1 MADDKKPKIDL
12 KARLQRMGGPAG
24 APTPAPV
31 AAVPTARPSAP
42 PQMARGIG
50 APTPMPPPSVPPPS
64 GIPKPPISQR
74 PGAIDPNNPLAAV
87 AGIRQT
93 APAPAMAQ
101 PQRIEVDEG
110 VVQQARSGARK
121 QGFVGGLVL
130 ALVAAVVAWVGGTA
144 NQQGNDRKKSIQ
156 DAHDLAADL
165 LKAKD
170 SLDQMQ
176 KKVTDGGTA
185 LLGATPTFPKDLG
198 QALAGMNVDFGGD
211 KLFGRRFSGVPADTT
226 RGLMDFIT
234 RVQGL
239 NDKKDLVVALLSK
252 LEKPITEQ
260 LARKGQQPI
269 SIVAVVD
276 KDTPNGA
283 LRLASLVTPL
293 DPGKDIPAQL
303 LFSNPIGNGNVQL
316 PWLKDAKI
324 PKDGAAIP
332 VIPTSFDRVCPS
344 MQKGAVT
351 QLVASMNS
359 LVDDIQGQKGSDSGD
374 VVTDSK
380 PGLSE
385 TAGKLA
391 DQLSKVN

>member
-12 KARLQRMGGPAG
+12 KARLQKMGSPAA

-31 AAVPTARPSAP
+31 AVVPAARPSAP
-42 PQMARGIG
+42 PPMARPMG
-50 APTPMPPPSVPPPS
+50 APQSVPPPS

-74 PGAIDPNNPLAAV
+74 PVALDANNPLAAA
-87 AGIRQT
+87 AGLRPPS
-93 APAPAMAQ
+93 APSPAIAQ
-101 PQRIEVDEG
+101 AQRIEVDEG
-110 VVQQARSGARK
+110 AVQAARSGARK
-121 QGFVGGLVL
+121 QGFMGGLVL
-130 ALVAAVVAWVGGTA
+130 AFVAAAVAWVGGTA
-144 NQQGNDRKKSIQ
+144 HQQGNDRNKSIQ
-156 DAHDLAADL
+156 DAHDLSADL
-165 LKAKD
+165 LKAKE
-170 SLDQMQ
+170 SLDQMKQ
-176 KKVTDGGTA
+176 KVTDGGNT
-185 LLGATPTFPKDLG
+185 LLGATPAFPKDLG
-198 QALAGMNVDFGGD
+198 QALAGMTVDFGGD

-234 RVQGL
+234 RVQDL

-276 KDTPNGA
+276 KDTPGGA

-316 PWLKDAKI
+316 PWLKDVKI

-351 QLVASMNS
+351 QLLASMNS

-374 VVTDSK
+374 IVTDSK

>member
-1 MADDKKPKIDL
+1 MADQKPKIDL
-12 KARLQRMGGPAG
+12 KARLQKMGGPG
-24 APTPAPV
+24 APTPAP
-31 AAVPTARPSAP
+31 AAVVPASRPSAP
-42 PQMARGIG
+42 PPMARPVG
-50 APTPMPPPSVPPPS
+50 APPPSVPPPS

-74 PGAIDPNNPLAAV
+74 PVALDANNPLAAA
-87 AGIRQT
+87 AGLRPPS

-101 PQRIEVDEG
+101 AQRIEVDE
-110 VVQQARSGARK
+110 VAVQQARSGARK
-121 QGFVGGLVL
+121 QGFMGGLVL
-130 ALVAAVVAWVGGTA
+130 AVVAAVIAYVGGTA
-144 NQQGNDRKKSIQ
+144 HQQGSDRNKSIQ

-176 KKVTDGGTA
+176 KKVTDGGNT
-185 LLGATPTFPKDLG
+185 LMGATPAFPKDLG
-198 QALAGMNVDFGGD
+198 QSLAGMTVDFAGD

-234 RVQGL
+234 RVQAL

-260 LARKGQQPI
+260 LARKGQEPI

-276 KDTPNGA
+276 KDTPGGA

-293 DPGKDIPAQL
+293 EPGKDIPAQL
-303 LFSNPIGNGNVQL
+303 LFSNPIGQGNVQL

-324 PKDGAAIP
+324 PKDGAAVP

-351 QLVASMNS
+351 QLLASMNS
-359 LVDDIQGQKGSDSGD
+359 LVDDIQGQKGSDSGEI
-374 VVTDSK
+374 VTDSK
-380 PGLSE
+380 PGLSD
-385 TAGKLA
+385 TAAKLA

>member
-1 MADDKKPKIDL
+1 M
-12 KARLQRMGGPAG
+12 
-24 APTPAPV
+24 T
-31 AAVPTARPSAP
+31 
-42 PQMARGIG
+42 
-50 APTPMPPPSVPPPS
+50 
-64 GIPKPPISQR
+64 
-74 PGAIDPNNPLAAV
+74 
-87 AGIRQT
+87 
-93 APAPAMAQ
+93 
-101 PQRIEVDEG
+101 
-110 VVQQARSGARK
+110 
-121 QGFVGGLVL
+121 
-130 ALVAAVVAWVGGTA
+130 
-144 NQQGNDRKKSIQ
+144 
-156 DAHDLAADL
+156 
-165 LKAKD
+165 
-170 SLDQMQ
+170 
-176 KKVTDGGTA
+176 
-185 LLGATPTFPKDLG
+185 
-198 QALAGMNVDFGGD
+198 VDFAGD

-260 LARKGQQPI
+260 LARKGQEPI

-276 KDTPNGA
+276 KDTPGGA

-303 LFSNPIGNGNVQL
+303 LFSNPISSGNVQL
-316 PWLKDAKI
+316 PWLKDVKI

-374 VVTDSK
+374 IVTDSK

-385 TAGKLA
+385 TAAKLA

>member
-12 KARLQRMGGPAG
+12 KARLQRMGGPGG
-24 APTPAPV
+24 ATPAPA
-31 AAVPTARPSAP
+31 AAVPVQRPSAP
-42 PQMARGIG
+42 PPMARPMGG
-50 APTPMPPPSVPPPS
+50 PTPMPPPSVPPPS
-64 GIPKPPISQR
+64 GIPRPPISQR
-74 PGAIDPNNPLAAV
+74 PGALDPNNPLAAV
-87 AGIRQT
+87 AGLRQPAA
-93 APAPAMAQ
+93 APMAHA
-101 PQRIEVDEG
+101 QRIEVDEG
-110 VVQQARSGARK
+110 AVQAARSGARK
-121 QGFVGGLVL
+121 QGFMGGLVL
-130 ALVAAVVAWVGGTA
+130 AIIAAVVAWVGGTA
-144 NQQGNDRKKSIQ
+144 SQQGIDRKKSTK
-156 DAHDLAADL
+156 DAHDLSADL

-198 QALAGMNVDFGGD
+198 QALAGMTVDFAGD

-239 NDKKDLVVALLSK
+239 NDKKDLVVSLLSK

-260 LARKGQQPI
+260 LARKGQEPI

-276 KDTPNGA
+276 KDTPGGA

-293 DPGKDIPAQL
+293 EVGKDIPAQL
-303 LFSNPIGNGNVQL
+303 LFSNPIGQGNVQL
-316 PWLKDAKI
+316 PWMKDVKI

-351 QLVASMNS
+351 QLLASMNS
-359 LVDDIQGQKGSDSGD
+359 LVDDIQGQKGSDQGD
-374 VVTDSK
+374 IVTDSK
-380 PGLSE
+380 PGLSD
-385 TAGKLA
+385 TAAKLA
-391 DQLSKVN
+391 DQLGKVN

>member
-12 KARLQRMGGPAG
+12 KARLQKMGGPG
-24 APTPAPV
+24 APTPAP
-31 AAVPTARPSAP
+31 AAVVPVQRPSAP
-42 PQMARGIG
+42 PPMARGIG
-50 APTPMPPPSVPPPS
+50 APPPSVPPPS
-64 GIPKPPISQR
+64 GIPKPPMSSR
-74 PGAIDPNNPLAAV
+74 PVALDANNPLAAA
-87 AGIRQT
+87 AGLRPPS
-93 APAPAMAQ
+93 APAPAIAQ
-101 PQRIEVDEG
+101 PQRIEVDE
-110 VVQQARSGARK
+110 VAVQQARSGARK
-121 QGFVGGLVL
+121 QGFIGGLVL
-130 ALVAAVVAWVGGTA
+130 AVITAVVAYVAGTA
-144 NQQGNDRKKSIQ
+144 HQQGSDRNKSIT
-156 DAHDLAADL
+156 DAHDLAGDL

-170 SLDQMQ
+170 SLDQIQ
-176 KKVTDGGTA
+176 KKVTEGGTT
-185 LLGATPTFPKDLG
+185 LMGATPAFPKDLG
-198 QALAGMNVDFGGD
+198 QALAGMTVDFSGD

-260 LARKGQQPI
+260 LARKGQEPI

-276 KDTPNGA
+276 KDTPGGA
-283 LRLASLVTPL
+283 LRLAALVTPL
-293 DPGKDIPAQL
+293 DPGKDIPSQL
-303 LFSNPIGNGNVQL
+303 LFSNPIGQGNVQL
-316 PWLKDAKI
+316 PWMKDAKI
-324 PKDGAAIP
+324 PRDGAAIP

-351 QLVASMNS
+351 QLLASMNS

-374 VVTDSK
+374 IVTDSK

>member
-1 MADDKKPKIDL
+1 M
-12 KARLQRMGGPAG
+12 
-24 APTPAPV
+24 
-31 AAVPTARPSAP
+31 
-42 PQMARGIG
+42 
-50 APTPMPPPSVPPPS
+50 
-64 GIPKPPISQR
+64 SQR
-74 PGAIDPNNPLAAV
+74 PAALDPNNPLAAM
-87 AGIRQT
+87 AGLRQPAA
-93 APAPAMAQ
+93 APAVAHA
-101 PQRIEVDEG
+101 QRIEVDEG
-110 VVQQARSGARK
+110 AVQAARSGARK
-121 QGFVGGLVL
+121 QGFMGGLVL
-130 ALVAAVVAWVGGTA
+130 AIIAAVVAYVGGTA
-144 NQQGNDRKKSIQ
+144 HQQGTDRNKSIT

-176 KKVTDGGTA
+176 KKVTEGGTT
-185 LLGATPTFPKDLG
+185 LLGSTPAFPKDLG
-198 QALAGMNVDFGGD
+198 QSLAGMTVDFAGD

-239 NDKKDLVVALLSK
+239 NDKKDLVVSLLSK

-276 KDTPNGA
+276 KDTPGGA

-303 LFSNPIGNGNVQL
+303 LFSNPISSGNVQL
-316 PWLKDAKI
+316 PWLKDVKI

-374 VVTDSK
+374 IVTDSK
-380 PGLSE
+380 PGLSD
-385 TAGKLA
+385 TAAKLA

>member
-12 KARLQRMGGPAG
+12 KARLQRMGGPAA
-24 APTPAPV
+24 APTPAPGM
-31 AAVPTARPSAP
+31 AVPTHSPSAP
-42 PQMARGIG
+42 PPRPMG

-64 GIPKPPISQR
+64 GIPKPPVSQR
-74 PGAIDPNNPLAAV
+74 PAALDPNNPLAAV
-87 AGIRQT
+87 AGLRQPA
-93 APAPAMAQ
+93 APAAALAQ
-101 PQRIEVDEG
+101 PQRIEVDE
-110 VVQQARSGARK
+110 VAVQQARSGARK
-121 QGFVGGLVL
+121 QGFMGGLVL
-130 ALVAAVVAWVGGTA
+130 AIIAGLLGYVGGTA
-144 NQQGNDRKKSIQ
+144 RQQGTDRNKSIQ

-176 KKVTDGGTA
+176 KKVTDGGGQ

-198 QALAGMNVDFGGD
+198 QSLAGMTVDFAGD

-252 LEKPITEQ
+252 LEKPISEQ
-260 LARKGQQPI
+260 LARKGQEPI
-269 SIVAVVD
+269 SVVAVVD
-276 KDTPNGA
+276 KDTPSGA

-293 DPGKDIPAQL
+293 EPGKDIPTQL
-303 LFSNPIGNGNVQL
+303 LFTNPIGQGNVQL
-316 PWLKDAKI
+316 PWLKDVKI

-344 MQKGAVT
+344 MQKGAIT

-380 PGLSE
+380 PGLSD
-385 TAGKLA
+385 TAAKLA